1 MLPALFRCSIK
12 LSEHLRPSRA
22 WDGSSA
28 AAFLS
33 WPPHQPGRPPL
44 PCPPLPPPP
53 HRQEDATEHV
63 GEVLERVKPEYLR
76 RAYKLQSWGDAE
88 DFLAQVARTTGEPGG
103 GQV

>member
-1 MLPALFRCSIK
+1 MTLLTRRPRRPRRRPLASICLPPAR
-12 LSEHLRPSRA
+12 LRAPPRPA
-22 WDGSSA
+22 PHR
-28 AAFLS
+28 
-33 WPPHQPGRPPL
+33 PPH
-44 PCPPLPPPP
+44 CPPHIPPSPP
-53 HRQEDATEHV
+53 KQEDATEHV